1 MYIPAM
7 SCSFCVFSKMS
18 FISLRKNKR
27 VALLTLS
34 MFQQYLFTLMTFASL
49 LLVIVAFPGH
59 TQQVIIHTVF
69 HSFSIVYLPLAFFG
83 VPLIEIQSFACS
95 PPGIFSV

>member
-7 SCSFCVFSKMS
+7 SCSFCVFSNMPI
-18 FISLRKNKR
+18 ISLRKNKC

-34 MFQQYLFTLMTFASL
+34 KFQYLYTLMTFASL

>member
-7 SCSFCVFSKMS
+7 ACSFCVFSNMS

-34 MFQQYLFTLMTFASL
+34 MFQYLFTLMTCAGL

>member
-7 SCSFCVFSKMS
+7 SCSFCVFSNMS

-34 MFQQYLFTLMTFASL
+34 KFQYFFTLMTCAGL
-49 LLVIVAFPGH
+49 LLVIVAFPCH
-59 TQQVIIHTVF
+59 TQLVITHTVF
-69 HSFSIVYLPLAFFG
+69 HTFSIVYLPLAFFG